1 MFFLKEDTAAEIKL
15 GPFVDKTDGVTYEVG
30 MAAAMDHADTG
41 VRLSKNGGTF
51 ADRHE
56 GTEPV
61 YDAFGYYLVKL
72 DATDTNTPGTLKVI
86 FGAAATCLPCEAN
99 FQIVSA
105 NVYDS
110 LFAAAT
116 TDYLDVQVKAIDAN
130 AITADAINGDAITAA
145 KIADN
150 AFANEHFADGALTST
165 EITSAGGCVVASIA
179 NNAITANAI
188 NADAI
193 TNAKI
198 ADNAIAVENIAD
210 GAITAAKIADAAI
223 DNATFA
229 ADVGSTAYA
238 TNIIALA
245 AKKAIDNYDPPTNA
259 EFELRSLPAA
269 DYTVVGDLG
278 TVQTGDSYA
287 IVNGDHGLVSI
298 QDDIDE
304 VLTRVPDAT
313 AGANG
318 GLLIAGSN
326 AATTFAALTVTAAT
340 TLTGNV
346 ALADGITVAAPSTAD
361 RPGVSITG
369 KGTGQGIIVTGGGTS
384 ASGLAVIGGASNGI
398 AIYAR
403 GDGAGNGLR
412 IDGGDGDGTGVLI
425 NGGSSNGNAVTI
437 IGDGTGHGIAVS
449 SGDGATGN
457 GINVV
462 AASTNGTGVNV
473 TGAGSGDGLHVAGGA
488 TGDGFAAVGG
498 GTSGDGIYAKAA
510 GTGDGLACHG
520 GGVAGDGF
528 SAIADQEGDGMSLT
542 GALAGCGL
550 TTTGGAT
557 GPGLLATGGGNH
569 ADADGIRAV
578 AGGALAADVDAD
590 LTLSDAGVDAVFDRA
605 SSLTVSFETLLTRTY
620 QILNNKMNVTD
631 LTGVVKLRNLADDTD
646 MAAGSVTDDLTT
658 TVRAV
663 LTWA

>member
-15 GPFVDKTDGVTYEVG
+15 GPFVDKTDGVTYEAG

-41 VRLSKNGGTF
+41 VRLSKNGGAF

-72 DATDTNTPGTLKVI
+72 DTTDTNTPGTLKVI

-116 TDYLDVQVKAIDAN
+116 TDYLDVQVKAIDA
-130 AITADAINGDAITAA
+130 
-145 KIADN
+145 
-150 AFANEHFADGALTST
+150 
-165 EITSAGGCVVASIA
+165 
-179 NNAITANAI
+179 NAITANAI

-557 GPGLLATGGGNH
+557 GA
-569 ADADGIRAV
+569 
-578 AGGALAADVDAD
+578 
-590 LTLSDAGVDAVFDRA
+590 
-605 SSLTVSFETLLTRTY
+605 
-620 QILNNKMNVTD
+620 
-631 LTGVVKLRNLADDTD
+631 
-646 MAAGSVTDDLTT
+646 
-658 TVRAV
+658 
-663 LTWA
+663 